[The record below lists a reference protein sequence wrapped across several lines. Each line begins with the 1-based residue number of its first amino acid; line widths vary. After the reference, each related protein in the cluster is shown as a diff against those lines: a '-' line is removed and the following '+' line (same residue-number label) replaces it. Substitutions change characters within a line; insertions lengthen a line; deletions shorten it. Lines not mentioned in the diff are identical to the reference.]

1 MSVESHIDQ
10 LRIKHEG
17 LDEKIRQ
24 EEKRPGTD
32 HLNIAELKRRKLQ
45 VKEEIERLSS
55 EIH

>member
-17 LDEKIRQ
+17 LDEQIKQ
-24 EEKRPGTD
+24 EERRPGAD
-32 HLNIAELKRRKLQ
+32 HLNVAELKRRKLQ

-55 EIH
+55 EVH